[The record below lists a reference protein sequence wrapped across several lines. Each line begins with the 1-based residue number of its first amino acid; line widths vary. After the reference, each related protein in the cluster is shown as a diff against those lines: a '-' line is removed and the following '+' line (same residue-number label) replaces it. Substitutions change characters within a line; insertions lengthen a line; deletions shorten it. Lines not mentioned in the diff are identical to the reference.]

1 MTKRG
6 NTIIFIIAA
15 TGFNII
21 LTVLIFILMF
31 LLFFVFIKPFISDN
45 YIVFCL
51 PVIFI
56 ISIFLSFT
64 LYRVLLK
71 RFLVNVNMDKYFDP
85 AFSFKKKKSLPENVD
100 ELHENT
106 PPPPTSI

>member
-21 LTVLIFILMF
+21 LTVLIFIFMF

-64 LYRVLLK
+64 IYRILLK
-71 RFLVNVNMDKYFDP
+71 RFLVNVDMDKYFDS
-85 AFSFKKKKSLPENVD
+85 AFSFKKKKSLPEND
-100 ELHENT
+100 T
-106 PPPPTSI
+106 APPPPPT